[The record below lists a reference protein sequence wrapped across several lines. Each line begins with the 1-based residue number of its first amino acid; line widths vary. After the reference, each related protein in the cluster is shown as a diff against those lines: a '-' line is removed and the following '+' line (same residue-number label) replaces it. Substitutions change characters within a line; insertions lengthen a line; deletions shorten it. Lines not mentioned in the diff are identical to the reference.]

1 MTDKN
6 IIVYSQPGWM
16 FFSKLKEFLSQKS
29 VKFIERDV
37 SQDENALTE
46 LKKLG
51 IMTTPVTVIDSEIV
65 VGFDQSKLEQL
76 LEG

>member
-1 MTDKN
+1 
-6 IIVYSQPGWM
+6 M
-16 FFSKLKEFLSQKS
+16 FCSKVKEFLSQKG
-29 VKFIERDV
+29 VKFIERDI

>member
-1 MTDKN
+1 
-6 IIVYSQPGWM
+6 M
-16 FFSKLKEFLSQKS
+16 FCSKVKEFLSQKG
-29 VKFIERDV
+29 VKFIERDI

-65 VGFDQSKLEQL
+65 VGFDQQKLEQL
-76 LEG
+76 LGD

>member
-1 MTDKN
+1 
-6 IIVYSQPGWM
+6 M
-16 FFSKLKEFLSQKS
+16 FCSKLKEFLSQKS

-65 VGFDQSKLEQL
+65 AGFDQSKIEQL
-76 LEG
+76 LG